1 MAWLLNHAQK
11 VFCRLMNDKP
21 YKHYRERKYLLNHCH
36 IPISLT
42 IIVSVCV
49 ELCVCVC
56 RVCTDEYKNQGLE
69 YNLPQILNIIIQYF
83 LIATIRFTDDWR
95 TYRHTLVIYQIEQLF
110 LNFSK

>member
-49 ELCVCVC
+49 GLCVCVC

-69 YNLPQILNIIIQYF
+69 YNLPQILTSF
-83 LIATIRFTDDWR
+83 LLR
-95 TYRHTLVIYQIEQLF
+95 LF
-110 LNFSK
+110 VLRMIGKRLYVKKIFL